1 MVDTYDRTKFL
12 IVKVSDD
19 HMKVYLSVKPF
30 AQENIDIK
38 IDDVVEFLK
47 TKTIASAI
55 NKELVKTTLDKVKLE
70 NFPIENILISEGTT
84 VIHGDDGRLEFLF
97 NAEKK
102 IKPHKDTGGKVDF
115 HNLSIVDSVEKDVD
129 FGVGNITSKGTIVV
143 RGNVRSGFVLDAV
156 GDVEVWG
163 TVEDSFIKSK
173 GSVLIRGGFVGSGKG
188 KIEAEGDVTVGFAR
202 NQTIVANNVTVLR
215 EAVDCTIYAKNIVK
229 AGGDKISI
237 EGGITTAGTLIE
249 VEALG
254 SKNEVYTDVEAGIDY
269 TTHPD
274 KINTRKEI
282 SGLKAFLKKVDKE
295 LNTLYAI
302 KKARGELPAQY
313 VATFDHH
320 LSRREELVKK
330 LRNLVSNEVVPVN
343 ADAKVTV
350 NKVAHAGVEIK
361 IGEPA
366 ITLLEE
372 CTRLTFFLSD
382 DEIKIKKM

>member
-1 MVDTYDRTKFL
+1 MADTYDRNKFL

-30 AQENIDIK
+30 AQENIEIK
-38 IDDVVEFLK
+38 VDDVVKFLK
-47 TKTIASAI
+47 KPIASSI
-55 NKELVKTTLDKVKLE
+55 NEELIKTTLDKVRQD
-70 NFPIENILISEGTT
+70 NFPTENVLVSEGTA
-84 VIHGDDGRLEFLF
+84 VIHGDDGKLEFLF
-97 NAEKK
+97 NADKK
-102 IKPHKDTGGKVDF
+102 IKPHKDTGGK
-115 HNLSIVDSVEKDVD
+115 
-129 FGVGNITSKGTIVV
+129 
-143 RGNVRSGFVLDAV
+143 
-156 GDVEVWG
+156 
-163 TVEDSFIKSK
+163 
-173 GSVLIRGGFVGSGKG
+173 
-188 KIEAEGDVTVGFAR
+188 
-202 NQTIVANNVTVLR
+202 
-215 EAVDCTIYAKNIVK
+215 VDCTIYAKNIVK

-269 TTHPD
+269 TIHPD

-282 SGLKAFLKKVDKE
+282 SGLKSFLKKVDKE

-302 KKARGELPAQY
+302 KKAKGELPAQY

-320 LSRREELVKK
+320 LSGREELVRK

-343 ADAKVTV
+343 TDAKVVV

-372 CTRLTFFLSD
+372 CTRLTIFCQT
-382 DEIKIKKM
+382 MR

>member
-1 MVDTYDRTKFL
+1 
-12 IVKVSDD
+12 
-19 HMKVYLSVKPF
+19 VKPLVRK
-30 AQENIDIK
+30 QK
-38 IDDVVEFLK
+38 I
-47 TKTIASAI
+47 
-55 NKELVKTTLDKVKLE
+55 
-70 NFPIENILISEGTT
+70 ISPEGVT
-84 VIHGDDGRLEFLF
+84 
-97 NAEKK
+97 
-102 IKPHKDTGGKVDF
+102 
-115 HNLSIVDSVEKDVD
+115 EKDVD

-173 GSVLIRGGFVGSGKG
+173 GSVLIRGGFIGSGKG
-188 KIEAEGDVTVGFAR
+188 KIEAEGDVAVGFAR
-202 NQTIVANNVTVLR
+202 NQTIVANNVTILR

-269 TTHPD
+269 TIHPD

-282 SGLKAFLKKVDKE
+282 SGLKSFLKKVDKE

-302 KKARGELPAQY
+302 KKAKGELPAQY

-320 LSRREELVKK
+320 LSRREELVRK
-330 LRNLVSNEVVPVN
+330 LRNLVSNEVVSVN
-343 ADAKVTV
+343 TDAKVVV
-350 NKVAHAGVEIK
+350 NKVAHAGIEIK

-372 CTRLTFFLSD
+372 CTRLTFFCQT
-382 DEIKIKKM
+382 MR